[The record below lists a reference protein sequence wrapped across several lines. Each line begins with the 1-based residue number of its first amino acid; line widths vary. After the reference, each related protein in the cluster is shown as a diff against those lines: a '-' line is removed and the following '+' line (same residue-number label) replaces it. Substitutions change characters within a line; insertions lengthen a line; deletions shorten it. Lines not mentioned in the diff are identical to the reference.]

1 MQVMIHILMDQLTK
15 LLVAVTD
22 DGSDVDISTA
32 SSLVIFIKKPDGTV
46 LERAGVLNTDGT
58 DGKMYYLTV
67 VGDLDVAGNYKIQG
81 KVVIPTGT
89 FYTSISNFKVHCNL

>member
-1 MQVMIHILMDQLTK
+1 MAIHKDNVGTK

-22 DGSDVDISTA
+22 DGSGVDISTA

>member
-1 MQVMIHILMDQLTK
+1 MAIHKDNVGTK

>member
-1 MQVMIHILMDQLTK
+1 MASQIHKDAVGTK
-15 LLVAVTD
+15 LLVTVTD
-22 DGSDVDISTA
+22 DGSAVDISAA

-46 LERAGVLNTDGT
+46 LDRTGVLNTDGT

-81 KVVIPTGT
+81 KVVISAGT

>member
-1 MQVMIHILMDQLTK
+1 MASQIHKDDVGTK
-15 LLVAVTD
+15 LLVTVTD
-22 DGSDVDISTA
+22 DSSAVDISTA

-46 LERAGVLNTDGT
+46 LERAGVLNTDGL

-81 KVVIPTGT
+81 KVVISTGT